1 MSVEASIDI
10 KLNDYID
17 YRIMDIIEA
26 LIKGGWTLKNDQNE
40 VSYLPI
46 GDEDNFDWLEKSIT
60 HDELRT
66 IIEEKENSNELVGIK
81 MYWKD
86 TNIGITLLLV
96 SYKEFSIS
104 LSINRKRINVED
116 ARAVTDINWYVQ
128 TIIETLKQQKYQIE
142 RFTFE
147 ECQ

>member
-10 KLNDYID
+10 KLNNYIE
-17 YRIMDIIEA
+17 YRIMGIIEA
-26 LIKGGWTLKNDQNE
+26 LIKGGWILRNDQNE

-46 GDEDNFDWLEKSIT
+46 GDEDNFDWLEKTISQ
-60 HDELRT
+60 DELKR
-66 IIEEKENSNELVGIK
+66 IIEEKENLNEVVGIK

-86 TNIGITLLLV
+86 TNIGITLLIY
-96 SYKEFSIS
+96 SHKEFSIS
-104 LSINRKRINVED
+104 LSINRKKINATD
-116 ARAVTDINWYVQ
+116 TRSVTDINWYIQ
-128 TIIETLKQQKYQIE
+128 TIVETLKEQKYQIE

>member
-10 KLNDYID
+10 KLNENID

-26 LIKGGWTLKNDQNE
+26 LIKGGWTLKNGQYE

-46 GDEDNFDWLEKSIT
+46 GDEDHFDWLEKSIT
-60 HDELRT
+60 HDELRR
-66 IIEEKENSNELVGIK
+66 IIEEKENLNEVVGIK
-81 MYWKD
+81 MYWRD
-86 TNIGITLLLV
+86 TNIGITLLIH

-104 LSINRKRINVED
+104 LSINRKKINVED
-116 ARAVTDINWYVQ
+116 ARSVTDINWYVQ
-128 TIIETLKQQKYQIE
+128 TIIETLKKQKYQIE

-147 ECQ
+147 EYQ